1 MTGIYLLL
9 GTNIGNRN
17 KNLERA
23 RELLVANGITI
34 KKESHIYETAAWGKE
49 DQEPFLNQ
57 VIEVET
63 GKSPQRVLFIA
74 NMIEKEM
81 GRERFEKWGSRL
93 IDIDILYF
101 SDIEFETEGLLIPHP
116 EIQNRR
122 FTLAPMAEIAPEFVH
137 PKLAKTQKQ
146 LLAECLDPLA
156 IEVYVLNEIA

>member
-1 MTGIYLLL
+1 M

-23 RELLVANGITI
+23 REMLVSNSITI
-34 KKESHIYETAAWGKE
+34 RRESNIYETAAWGKE

-63 GKSPQRVLFIA
+63 GKSPQRMLFIA

-101 SDIEFETEGLLIPHP
+101 NDIVFQEESLKIPHP

-122 FTLAPMAEIAPEFVH
+122 FTLTPMVEIAPDFIH
-137 PKLAKTQKQ
+137 PSLQKSQSQ
-146 LLAECLDPLA
+146 LLEDCADSL
-156 IEVYVLNEIA
+156 EVTLYEHLEV

>member
-23 RELLVANGITI
+23 REMLVSNSITI
-34 KKESHIYETAAWGKE
+34 RRESNIYETAAWGKE

-63 GKSPQRVLFIA
+63 GKSPQRMLFIA

-101 SDIEFETEGLLIPHP
+101 NDIVFQEESLKIPHP

-122 FTLAPMAEIAPEFVH
+122 FTLTPMVEIAPDFIH
-137 PKLAKTQKQ
+137 PSLQKSQSQ
-146 LLAECLDPLA
+146 LLEDCADSL
-156 IEVYVLNEIA
+156 EVTLYEHLEV

>member
-1 MTGIYLLL
+1 MLL

-23 RELLVANGITI
+23 REMLVSNMITI
-34 KKESHIYETAAWGKE
+34 RKESNIYETAAWGKE
-49 DQEPFLNQ
+49 DQESFLNQ

-63 GKSPQRVLFIA
+63 GKSPQRMLFIA

-101 SDIEFETEGLLIPHP
+101 NDITFETEDLKIPHP

-122 FTLAPMAEIAPEFVH
+122 FTLAPMAEIAPDFIH
-137 PKLAKTQKQ
+137 PVLGKTQTELLEVCEDQ
-146 LLAECLDPLA
+146 LEVSVFEC
-156 IEVYVLNEIA
+156 

>member
-23 RELLVANGITI
+23 REMLVSNGITI
-34 KKESHIYETAAWGKE
+34 RKESDIYETAAWGKE

-63 GKSPQRVLFIA
+63 GKSPQRMLFIA

-101 SDIEFETEGLLIPHP
+101 NDIVFQEENLKIPHP

-122 FTLAPMAEIAPEFVH
+122 FTLTPMVEIAPEFIH
-137 PKLAKTQKQ
+137 PSLQKSQSQ
-146 LLAECLDPLA
+146 LLEECADSL
-156 IEVYVLNEIA
+156 EVTLYEHLEV

>member
-23 RELLVANGITI
+23 REMLVSNMITI
-34 KKESHIYETAAWGKE
+34 RKESNIYETAAWGKE
-49 DQEPFLNQ
+49 DQESFLNQ

-63 GKSPQRVLFIA
+63 GKSPQRMLFIA

-101 SDIEFETEGLLIPHP
+101 NDITFETEDLKIPHP

-122 FTLAPMAEIAPEFVH
+122 FTLTPMAEIAPDFIH
-137 PKLAKTQKQ
+137 PVLGKTQTELLEVCEDQ
-146 LLAECLDPLA
+146 L
-156 IEVYVLNEIA
+156 EVSIFEY

>member
-1 MTGIYLLL
+1 ML
-9 GTNIGNRN
+9 GSNIGRRA

-23 RELLVANGITI
+23 REMIVSHGITI
-34 KKESHIYETAAWGKE
+34 KKESEIYETAAWGKE
-49 DQEPFLNQ
+49 DQEAFLNQ

-63 GKSPQRVLFIA
+63 GKSPQRVLFIV

-101 SDIEFETEGLLIPHP
+101 GDIVFEEDNLLIPHP

-122 FTLAPMAEIAPEFVH
+122 FTLAPLVEIAPQFLH
-137 PKLAKTQKQ
+137 PKLEKTQAQ
-146 LLAECLDPLA
+146 LLAECPDALA
-156 IEVYVLNEIA
+156 VEVYEHQEV

>member
-1 MTGIYLLL
+1 MSGIYLLL
-9 GTNIGNRN
+9 GSNIGRRA

-23 RELLVANGITI
+23 REMIVSHGITI
-34 KKESHIYETAAWGKE
+34 KKESEIYETAAWGKE
-49 DQEPFLNQ
+49 DQEAFLNQ

-63 GKSPQRVLFIA
+63 GKSPQRVLFIV

-101 SDIEFETEGLLIPHP
+101 GDIVFEEDNLLIPHP

-122 FTLAPMAEIAPEFVH
+122 FTLAPLVEIAPQFLH
-137 PKLAKTQKQ
+137 PKLEKTQAQ
-146 LLAECLDPLA
+146 LLAECPDALA
-156 IEVYVLNEIA
+156 VEVYEHQEV

>member
-1 MTGIYLLL
+1 M

-23 RELLVANGITI
+23 REMLVSNMITI
-34 KKESHIYETAAWGKE
+34 RKESNIYETAAWGKE
-49 DQEPFLNQ
+49 DQESFLNQ

-63 GKSPQRVLFIA
+63 GKSPQRMLFIA

-101 SDIEFETEGLLIPHP
+101 NDITFETEDLKIPHP

-122 FTLAPMAEIAPEFVH
+122 FTLAPMAEIAPDFVH
-137 PKLAKTQKQ
+137 PSLQKSQTQ
-146 LLAECLDPLA
+146 LLEECTDSL
-156 IEVYVLNEIA
+156 EVALYEHQEI